1 MDEISTSIGVVV
13 AGEITATVTSFM
25 FPSRSKYKTN
35 DGVLV
40 REDAWQHQELRCD
53 LGALRR

>member
-35 DGVLV
+35 DGVGNRSAV
-40 REDAWQHQELRCD
+40 ETTR
-53 LGALRR
+53 